1 MVKSK
6 TSPEGSSSL
15 IIVES
20 PAKARTIGRYLG
32 KRFVVKASVGHIKDL
47 PKSKLGIDVDNDFNA
62 DYEILKDKKK
72 IVSEIRT
79 AAKNADKI
87 FLAPD
92 PDREG
97 EAIAGHIYDEVSEVN
112 SNVFRVLFHEITPK
126 GIAAA
131 LDNPSKINTNKIQ
144 AQQARRILDRLI
156 GYQIS
161 PLLWKK
167 VRRGLSAGRV
177 QSVTT
182 GIVIAREKEISIF
195 VPQEYWSVEAD
206 CESSDSTI
214 FSANT
219 YRYDN
224 KKVELKTGDDADKIV
239 QEVKNNTATVIKVEK
254 KERKKNPLPPFVT
267 ATLQQDVARK
277 LRFTAKRTMALAQRL
292 YEGIE
297 GATGLITYMRTDSV
311 RISDDAINDVR
322 TYIAKKYGEDYLP
335 AKPVIY
341 KNKRA
346 TQDAHEGIRPTLF
359 DHDPKK
365 VRALLE
371 QSTERDVKALG
382 DLYELIWNRFVSC
395 QMVPAKWDQ
404 TAIDIECGRV
414 VLRANGQILKF
425 SGHTAVY
432 QSSTAQEDTNTPTK
446 SKDKGKDKLLPALN
460 KGDVVTIKA
469 IHPEQHFT
477 KPPARFSEA
486 SLVKEL
492 EEKGIGRPS
501 TYASTL
507 STIVDRAYVEKKEGK
522 FFPTEL
528 GEIVNELLTQ
538 SFPNLVDTQ
547 FTAEMEHDLDRIE
560 EGDIPWRVL
569 LKDFYGPFRKDLDKA
584 DETMR
589 DVKREEI
596 PTDLVCEK
604 CSQPMVKKWGKYGSF
619 LACTG
624 YPDCR
629 NTKELEKT
637 ADGSI
642 KLAVIPVTDELCE
655 TCNAPLVVKR
665 GKFGSFLACSRYP
678 ECKTTKPIS
687 LGVDCPKEGCGGFL
701 VERRSKR
708 SKVFFGCSN
717 YHEKKCEFNLR
728 DRPIPTPCPE
738 CDAKFL
744 TQKENRKGIIHACA
758 TCDYKQSS
766 DSA

>member
-1 MVKSK
+1 M
-6 TSPEGSSSL
+6 
-15 IIVES
+15 
-20 PAKARTIGRYLG
+20 
-32 KRFVVKASVGHIKDL
+32 
-47 PKSKLGIDVDNDFNA
+47 
-62 DYEILKDKKK
+62 
-72 IVSEIRT
+72 
-79 AAKNADKI
+79 
-87 FLAPD
+87 
-92 PDREG
+92 
-97 EAIAGHIYDEVSEVN
+97 
-112 SNVFRVLFHEITPK
+112 
-126 GIAAA
+126 
-131 LDNPSKINTNKIQ
+131 
-144 AQQARRILDRLI
+144 
-156 GYQIS
+156 
-161 PLLWKK
+161 
-167 VRRGLSAGRV
+167 RRGLSAGRV

-404 TAIDIECGRV
+404 TAVDIECGRV

-432 QSSTAQEDTNTPTK
+432 QSSTAQEDTNASEK

-522 FFPTEL
+522 FFPP
-528 GEIVNELLTQ
+528 
-538 SFPNLVDTQ
+538 S
-547 FTAEMEHDLDRIE
+547 LD
-560 EGDIPWRVL
+560 
-569 LKDFYGPFRKDLDKA
+569 
-584 DETMR
+584 
-589 DVKREEI
+589 
-596 PTDLVCEK
+596 
-604 CSQPMVKKWGKYGSF
+604 
-619 LACTG
+619 
-624 YPDCR
+624 
-629 NTKELEKT
+629 N
-637 ADGSI
+637 
-642 KLAVIPVTDELCE
+642 
-655 TCNAPLVVKR
+655 
-665 GKFGSFLACSRYP
+665 
-678 ECKTTKPIS
+678 
-687 LGVDCPKEGCGGFL
+687 
-701 VERRSKR
+701 
-708 SKVFFGCSN
+708 
-717 YHEKKCEFNLR
+717 
-728 DRPIPTPCPE
+728 
-738 CDAKFL
+738 
-744 TQKENRKGIIHACA
+744 
-758 TCDYKQSS
+758 
-766 DSA
+766 